1 MKKLCSKCGEFH
13 DINYKCNKRIYMKKE
28 EDKLRNTSRWN
39 KKSKQ
44 IKEDAEYICEVCRDL
59 GIHLDRYSKRYV
71 EVHHINK
78 LREDPDNLLNDD
90 LLICLCKKHHLEA
103 DKGKLSKE
111 YLISLVKKRL

>member
-1 MKKLCSKCGEFH
+1 MKKLCAKCGEFH

-44 IKEDAEYICEVCRDL
+44 IKEDAQYVCEVCRDL
-59 GIHLDRYSKRYV
+59 GMHLDRYSKRYV
-71 EVHHINK
+71 
-78 LREDPDNLLNDD
+78 DPNNVLNDD

-103 DKGKLSKE
+103 DKGILSKE
-111 YLISLVKKRL
+111 YLISLVKKRM